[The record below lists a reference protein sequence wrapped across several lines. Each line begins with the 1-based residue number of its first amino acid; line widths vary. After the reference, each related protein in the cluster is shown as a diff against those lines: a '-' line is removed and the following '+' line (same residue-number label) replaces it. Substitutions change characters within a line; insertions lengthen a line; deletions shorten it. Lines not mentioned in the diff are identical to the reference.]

1 MEVKLGRR
9 IHVPLLMMLNC
20 GGTFMEFIER
30 NEVKMETGMF
40 LDEDFPFYISYKQ
53 ISDYRDSEV
62 LSHWHIEL
70 EYILVLEGR
79 LDYIGEDSEYTMSE
93 GEGVLVNGNVL
104 HSYRRNRTNECRY
117 LVVIFHPSLIG
128 YNAAGRI
135 SANYIFPYFSGD
147 QAFTDIR
154 LTGRE
159 LWHSE
164 IASIL
169 LEAESYSAAG
179 AAGYEMDIQILLLK
193 CWRILYEKVLCAREG
208 RPGKNP
214 KNELIYKAVKYIRE
228 HIEEKIYLTDIARA
242 CSISNTECCRMFKRQ
257 VGQSPM
263 EYVKKYRIK
272 RSLDFLENKN
282 CSIMQ
287 VAQMAGFESQSYYTK
302 VFRSIMKCTPQEYRK
317 ENKRVID
324 TGGT

>member
-1 MEVKLGRR
+1 MYRWQ
-9 IHVPLLMMLNC
+9 MMLNC

-93 GEGVLVNGNVL
+93 GEGVLVNGKVL
-104 HSYRRNRTNECRY
+104 PSYRRNRTNECRY

-128 YNAAGRI
+128 YNSAGRI